1 MYCDRCGTQLN
12 TEAQFCTKCGKAIVG
27 GGVAAAPGAGRGM
40 GQAAG
45 PAGAYGDAA
54 GMPAGANGRVRRHLR
69 TVATLWTINGVLRLI
84 EVCWMMVFGS
94 MVFPFMRGWGR
105 GVVWPFG
112 GRWGMDVPFLGG
124 LFSLGVFLGLFGVL
138 HLVLAWGLFEREPWA
153 RMLGLVIG
161 FLALLRFPLGTALG
175 IYTLWVLL
183 PEESGREYDRLAQ
196 GEGQMGSAAV
206 SS

>member
-12 TEAQFCTKCGKAIVG
+12 AGAQFCTKCGKAIVG
-27 GGVAAAPGAGRGM
+27 GGAGAPRAGRGM
-40 GQAAG
+40 GPG
-45 PAGAYGDAA
+45 GGPVGVYGVPAGAAA
-54 GMPAGANGRVRRHLR
+54 GSDGRVQRHVR
-69 TVATLWTINGVLRLI
+69 TLAMLWAINGVLRLL
-84 EVCWMMVFGS
+84 EVAWMMVFGS
-94 MVFPFMRGWGR
+94 MVFPALRGWGR
-105 GVVWPFG
+105 GLMWPFG
-112 GRWGMDVPFLGG
+112 GRWGMDIPFLGG
-124 LFSLGVFLGLFGVL
+124 LFSVGVFLGIFGVL
-138 HLVLAWGLFEREPWA
+138 HLVLAWGLFERAPWA

-196 GEGQMGSAAV
+196 GEARMNSAAV

>member
-12 TEAQFCTKCGKAIVG
+12 AGAQFCTKCGKAIVG
-27 GGVAAAPGAGRGM
+27 GGAGAAAG
-40 GQAAG
+40 GQGTWQASG
-45 PAGAYGDAA
+45 KPGAYGAQ
-54 GMPAGANGRVRRHLR
+54 AGADGRVRRNLR
-69 TVATLWTINGVLRLI
+69 TLATLWTINGILRLA
-84 EVCWMMVFGS
+84 EVCGMMIFGT
-94 MVFPFMRGWGR
+94 MFFPFMRGWGR

-112 GRWGMDVPFLGG
+112 GRWGMDIPFLGG
-124 LFSLGVFLGLFGVL
+124 LFGVGVFLGIFGVL
-138 HLVLAWGLFEREPWA
+138 HLILAWGLFEREPWA

-183 PEESGREYDRLAQ
+183 PEESGREYDRMAQ
-196 GEGQMGSAAV
+196 GDGQMGSAAV

>member
-12 TEAQFCTKCGKAIVG
+12 AGAQFCTKCGKAILAG
-27 GGVAAAPGAGRGM
+27 GTAAPKAGQATGQPPGSTGASSVAAGARS
-40 GQAAG
+40 
-45 PAGAYGDAA
+45 D
-54 GMPAGANGRVRRHLR
+54 GRVQRHVR
-69 TVATLWTINGVLRLI
+69 TLAILWAINGVLRLMG
-84 EVCWMMVFGS
+84 VAWMTIFGT
-94 MVFPFMRGWGR
+94 MFFPFMRGWGR
-105 GVVWPFG
+105 GMGWPW

-138 HLVLAWGLFEREPWA
+138 HLVLAWGLFERQPWA
-153 RMLGLVIG
+153 RTLGLVIG

-183 PEESGREYDRLAQ
+183 PQESGSEYDRLAQ
-196 GEGQMGSAAV
+196 GDGRMTSAAV

>member
-1 MYCDRCGTQLN
+1 
-12 TEAQFCTKCGKAIVG
+12 VG
-27 GGVAAAPGAGRGM
+27 GASAPAAQGMGLAPGSTGTYGVAAGARG
-40 GQAAG
+40 
-45 PAGAYGDAA
+45 D
-54 GMPAGANGRVRRHLR
+54 GRVQRHVR
-69 TVATLWTINGVLRLI
+69 TLAMLWTINGILRLA
-84 EVCWMMVFGS
+84 EVCGMMIFGT
-94 MVFPFMRGWGR
+94 MFFPFIRGWGR

-112 GRWGMDVPFLGG
+112 GRWGMDIPFLGG
-124 LFSLGVFLGLFGVL
+124 LFSVGIFLGLFGVL
-138 HLVLAWGLFEREPWA
+138 HLVLAWGLFERAPWA

-196 GEGQMGSAAV
+196 GDGQMGSAAV

>member
-1 MYCDRCGTQLN
+1 MYCDRCGTQL
-12 TEAQFCTKCGKAIVG
+12 ASQARFCVSCGKAIVG
-27 GGVAAAPGAGRGM
+27 GGAAATPGAGQGM
-40 GQAAG
+40 GQAAASTG
-45 PAGAYGDAA
+45 TYGAAA
-54 GMPAGANGRVRRHLR
+54 DGRVRRNLR
-69 TVATLWTINGVLRLI
+69 TLATLWTINGILRLM
-84 EVCWMMVFGS
+84 EVGS
-94 MVFPFMRGWGR
+94 MMIFGTMFFPFMRGWGR
-105 GVVWPFG
+105 DMVWPFG

-124 LFSLGVFLGLFGVL
+124 LFSVGVFLGLFGVL

-153 RMLGLVIG
+153 RVLGLVIG

-196 GEGQMGSAAV
+196 GDGRMGSAAV